1 MNRVA
6 TSCVFCLT
14 LAVLT
19 GCQTGGSAAFSAR
32 NGVRVNPVNAD
43 VFEVIARPNGRKS
56 DFWCG
61 AGSYASRQLGAP
73 DNALVYTV
81 GGAGRGVTMNSPD
94 AAQFSLKPPDQVSGA
109 TGREGN
115 WGPSVGQANSVGR
128 ARNSCAPPKNSD
140 TS

>member
-1 MNRVA
+1 MKHKVLAGLSAMSLLSLVA
-6 TSCVFCLT
+6 
-14 LAVLT
+14 
-19 GCQTGGSAAFSAR
+19 CQTGGSAAFTAR

-61 AGSYASRQLGAP
+61 AGSYASGALGAP
-73 DNALVYTV
+73 DNVLVYTV
-81 GGAGRGVTMNSPD
+81 GGAGQGVTMKSPD
-94 AAQFSLKPPDQVSGA
+94 AAQFSLKPPEQVLGA
-109 TGREGN
+109 TGRAGN

-128 ARNSCAPPKNSD
+128 ARNSCAPPRNSD

>member
-1 MNRVA
+1 MRLP
-6 TSCVFCLT
+6 TSKFVSALS
-14 LAVLT
+14 LMAVV
-19 GCQTGGSAAFSAR
+19 GCQTGGSAAFTAR

-94 AAQFSLKPPDQVSGA
+94 AAQFSLKPPEQVSGA
-109 TGREGN
+109 TGRAGN

>member
-1 MNRVA
+1 MKRFAGNLVA
-6 TSCVFCLT
+6 SVSVM
-14 LAVLT
+14 VLI

-61 AGSYASRQLGAP
+61 AGSYASQQLGAP

-81 GGAGRGVTMNSPD
+81 GGSGRGVTMNSPD
-94 AAQFSLKPPDQVSGA
+94 AAQFSLKPPEQVSGA
-109 TGREGN
+109 TGRAGN

-128 ARNSCAPPKNSD
+128 ARNSCAPPKNGD

>member
-1 MNRVA
+1 MKHKA
-6 TSCVFCLT
+6 FT
-14 LAVLT
+14 LVSALSLLSLAA
-19 GCQTGGSAAFSAR
+19 CQTGGSAAFTAR

-61 AGSYASRQLGAP
+61 AGSYASGALGAP
-73 DNALVYTV
+73 DTALVYTV
-81 GGAGRGVTMNSPD
+81 GGAGQGVTMKSPD
-94 AAQFSLKPPDQVSGA
+94 AAQFSLKPPEKVSGA
-109 TGREGN
+109 TGRAGN

-128 ARNSCAPPKNSD
+128 ARNSCAPPRNSD

>member
-1 MNRVA
+1 MKRFA
-6 TSCVFCLT
+6 TNSIAALSLMALV
-14 LAVLT
+14 
-19 GCQTGGSAAFSAR
+19 GCQTGGSAAFTAR
-32 NGVRVNPVNAD
+32 NGVRVNPVNSD

-94 AAQFSLKPPDQVSGA
+94 AALFSLKPPEQVSGA
-109 TGREGN
+109 TGRAGN

>member
-1 MNRVA
+1 MKHE
-6 TSCVFCLT
+6 
-14 LAVLT
+14 VLT
-19 GCQTGGSAAFSAR
+19 GISALSLLSLVACQTGGSAAFTAR
-32 NGVRVNPVNAD
+32 NGVRVNPVNTD

-61 AGSYASRQLGAP
+61 AGSYASGALGAP

-81 GGAGRGVTMNSPD
+81 GGAGQGVTMKSPD
-94 AAQFSLKPPDQVSGA
+94 AAQFSLKPPEQVSGA
-109 TGREGN
+109 TGRAGN

-128 ARNSCAPPKNSD
+128 ARNSCAPPRNSD